1 LEHKGKTVA
10 RLFNAPVRQFEVW
23 EGTTLLKKLTI
34 KGVQGAPME
43 LSQFMAWMREQ
54 AVSEERQA
62 RLQAR
67 ARGRGWKQLA
77 LWEVH

>member
-23 EGTTLLKKLTI
+23 EGKTLLKKLTI